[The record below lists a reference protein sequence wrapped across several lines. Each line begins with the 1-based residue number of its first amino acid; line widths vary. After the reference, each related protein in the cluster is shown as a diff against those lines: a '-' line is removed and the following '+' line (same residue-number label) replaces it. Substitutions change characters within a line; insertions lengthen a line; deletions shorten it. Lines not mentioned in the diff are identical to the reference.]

1 MTLRCAVRWLL
12 VLTLAL
18 PVAQALLWWVAGL
31 LKAMGD
37 VPAATVVGY
46 INTGAGVVWLLS
58 LVGLVVTL
66 ALQSLNQPPT

>member
-1 MTLRCAVRWLL
+1 MTLRCAVRWLV

-18 PVAQALLWWVAGL
+18 PVAQALLWWVGGL

-37 VPAATVVGY
+37 VPAATVVGHV
-46 INTGAGVVWLLS
+46 NTGAGVIWLLS